1 MVMSLTSGLGGELI
15 SVHGCLTVSRF
26 RKQTKRPLHL
36 QHASAQ
42 MFREVHFVRFMLFQK
57 LVVEAYR
64 IFIDRLGF
72 GLRLHDKR
80 HTLSLHC
87 PIMSSSLTT
96 PRSSGTM
103 DENRFPES
111 GWMEE
116 LPLLM
121 RRRSVGALV

>member
-1 MVMSLTSGLGGELI
+1 M
-15 SVHGCLTVSRF
+15 F
-26 RKQTKRPLHL
+26 RK
-36 QHASAQ
+36 
-42 MFREVHFVRFMLFQK
+42 VHFVRFMPFQK
-57 LVVEAYR
+57 LVVKAYR

-87 PIMSSSLTT
+87 PIMPSSLTT

-111 GWMEE
+111 RWMEE

-121 RRRSVGALV
+121 RRRSVGALD